1 VFITV
6 GGCVAALV
14 YIYKAFVARASRD
27 VAIKTEL
34 INRIK
39 DRMEGTESSS
49 YFIPID
55 VLKEELL
62 GANNFEGKFSAVNI
76 YLLKVTKLIC
86 FCSDA
91 KVVGFCCG

>member
-1 VFITV
+1 VFIAV

-39 DRMEGTESSS
+39 DRMESTESSS

-62 GANNFEGKFSAVNI
+62 GANNFESKFSAVNI
-76 YLLKVTKLIC
+76 LKVTKLIC

>member
-1 VFITV
+1 MIVTV

-39 DRMEGTESSS
+39 DRMESTESSS

-62 GANNFEGKFSAVNI
+62 GANNFESKFSVI
-76 YLLKVTKLIC
+76 IHLKVTLSIC
-86 FCSDA
+86 FLQ
-91 KVVGFCCG
+91 